1 MLLLRLALAAVV
13 CCRTLAAETE
23 DPSHSQLGGVIEDL
37 DGEHEDIP
45 PAHAV
50 LFPSFVLTLGV
61 LVFYVL
67 SRL

>member
-1 MLLLRLALAAVV
+1 MLKLILLFLWLFRSGWAS
-13 CCRTLAAETE
+13 EE
-23 DPSHSQLGGVIEDL
+23 EGGIL
-37 DGEHEDIP
+37 DVDVGGEEEEIP

-67 SRL
+67 TR